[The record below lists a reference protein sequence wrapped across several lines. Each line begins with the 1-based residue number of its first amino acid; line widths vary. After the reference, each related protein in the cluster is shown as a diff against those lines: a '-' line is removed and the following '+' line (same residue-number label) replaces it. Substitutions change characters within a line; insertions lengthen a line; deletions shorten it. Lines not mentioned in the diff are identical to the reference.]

1 MTRGARP
8 TIFCALL
15 AALVI
20 AALLPASQAAAAPS
34 PAGRWVGDVDTPDG
48 KKAQIY
54 LVLEDKSGSWSGSLE
69 DPLQGTAAV
78 SDLKVSATAVKFR
91 FQPAG
96 APFGLDFS
104 GSYVAG
110 EDRLS
115 GTFSM
120 QGNGRTVTFKRVS
133 KPAEVVAV
141 KGAGMLVGSAEVDST
156 AAPVRTKHP
165 YRLAVTGRL
174 GWWAS
179 LHSVKDETYTINNL
193 TAAAPGMDAA
203 IKLYPLDGLAVIARG
218 VRAGQNVTEDAAMRA
233 PFTGTG
239 LTADSF
245 LSVDGIEFGVAG
257 YFGRKLMPK
266 SHFNPYLT
274 GGVGRYNWAMT
285 KGGRGTD
292 SIEIE
297 QVPVEGT
304 DIGGWVGAG
313 TEYAL
318 GRKLALDF
326 ECAWRFILTRDTKA
340 WRGSEDVWG
349 NSLAFALSA
358 GVTYGF

>member
-34 PAGRWVGDVDTPDG
+34 PAGRWVGEVDTPDG

-54 LVLEDKSGSWSGSLE
+54 LDLEDKSGSWSGSLE
-69 DPLQGTAAV
+69 DPLQGTAAL

-91 FQPAG
+91 YQPAG

-120 QGNGRTVTFKRVS
+120 QGDSRTVTFKRVS
-133 KPAEVVAV
+133 RPAEAVAI
-141 KGAGMLVGSAEVDST
+141 KGAGMRVGT
-156 AAPVRTKHP
+156 AAVDTTKAAVRTKHP

-203 IKLYPLDGLAVIARG
+203 IKLYPLDGMAVFVRG
-218 VRAGQNVTEDAAMRA
+218 VRAGQNVTDDAALRE
-233 PFTGTG
+233 PFERNG
-239 LTADSF
+239 LTADSY
-245 LSVDGIEFGVAG
+245 LSLDGIEFGMAG
-257 YFGRKLMPK
+257 YLGRKLMPN

-274 GGVGRYNWAMT
+274 GGVGRYKWAMT
-285 KGGRGTD
+285 TAGRGTVPV
-292 SIEIE
+292 EIE

-304 DIGGWVGAG
+304 DIGGWFGAG

-318 GRKLALDF
+318 GGKLALDF
-326 ECAWRFILTRDTKA
+326 ECSWRFFLTRDTKV
-340 WRGSEDVWG
+340 WRNSESTWG
-349 NSLAFALSA
+349 NTLALALSA